1 MTRDQILAQLRQSA
15 VPQLT
20 VGTLT
25 TDDQTVAIETLVAAE
40 IPMLHIDIMD
50 GQVWPKTTVGPEFVA
65 NLKTE
70 LKTDLIKDVHLLVN
84 HPEEHILAHAAA
96 GAGAISF
103 SIEYTDDLAG
113 CLKLIEQGGDHVL
126 RGVSLNPATSLEII
140 EPFLTQIDFVILLAI
155 GPDTG
160 KETFFDDL
168 PAKIATLRQWKPELL
183 ITIDGAVKKDNIG
196 DVARMNPDFIATG
209 SAVFDGIDPAG
220 NIQFMKQKIAASQTA

>member
-65 NLKTE
+65 E
-70 LKTDLIKDVHLLVN
+70 LETDLIKDVHLLVN
-84 HPEEHILAHAAA
+84 HPEDHILAHAAA

-113 CLKLIEQGGDHVL
+113 CLGLIEQGGDHIL
-126 RGVSLNPATSLEII
+126 RGVSLNPSTPLATI
-140 EPFLTQIDFVILLAI
+140 EPFLDQIDFVILLAI

-160 KETFFDDL
+160 KEVFFDTL
-168 PAKIATLRQWKPELL
+168 PAKMDQLRQWKPELL
-183 ITIDGAVKKDNIG
+183 ITIDGAVKKDNV
-196 DVARMNPDFIATG
+196 DRVARMEPDLIATG
-209 SAVFDGIDPAG
+209 SAVFDGVDPAG
-220 NIQFMKQKIAASQTA
+220 NLAFMKGQIQAR